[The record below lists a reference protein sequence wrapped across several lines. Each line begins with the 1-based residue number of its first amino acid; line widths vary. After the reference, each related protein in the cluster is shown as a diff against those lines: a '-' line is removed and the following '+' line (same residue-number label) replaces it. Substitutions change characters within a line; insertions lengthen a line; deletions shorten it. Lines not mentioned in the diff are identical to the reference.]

1 MASYEVTSADGQI
14 YDIEGPEGVPDQEII
29 AAVQRQ
35 IQRDQN
41 DRLFSVFDPPSP
53 EEQEEQDA
61 IAAAQAAE
69 VEERAFVKDKKDTNA
84 YSVGFSR
91 AVDDAGLSIGSMQ
104 EGLGSLF
111 DSDYLRQAGA
121 ERIAANEAQ
130 LAEAPEAM
138 SYEDVEDLDSFGE
151 YAGEVLG
158 GTTPL
163 TATSILGGALASAAV
178 GAFTPLGPLG
188 AVGGFTVG
196 AIGGALSQ
204 IPFFYGS
211 HRERQ
216 KEAIE
221 RGTRVEI
228 SEGAAFLSAIG
239 AASLDSIA
247 ERLQITKMFPTQ
259 KLLRNGGFFTR
270 AVKGAGAGVVTEVPT
285 EMGQALIERAQA
297 GLDIASQEA
306 TDEYWEVAVA
316 AGLVGG
322 TIGGTAAAVSPDNSG
337 VDETRR
343 VLEARIDELVTDG
356 MAPDIAT
363 DQAVKETSER
373 EQKPQA
379 ELVELL
385 FGSSGQEEAELE
397 ALVEAQE
404 VAAELA
410 AEVDAEVDAAVED
423 EIEPEVEVEAAVD
436 EDAII
441 AKKLTGEALT
451 ASEAEFVGLVTTQE
465 KIAAIEAEIAAVEPE
480 VEVEVE
486 AEAEVTPAVTP
497 EVVTPAVTP
506 IKNNAIAAVKE
517 AMRKKTQREEDIRKA
532 AAAAKR
538 AEDLTLPNI
547 TEYGSFEIDDTTGQR
562 KKTGTTVEETQEIQT
577 PTGTPIKTNE
587 GVAERGAEVD
597 ARIAGEQAVERDTA
611 KQAAKEESLSSPTSI
626 DGTVKPYAIKTQAGR
641 VLYLK
646 NRDNAERLGDVIVLA
661 DMDQDA
667 FNELVGRADLAP
679 PTTLEQDGSTYST
692 YNKDRAVEAA
702 SPGDVEQVGP
712 KTLAKVNKARN
723 KALAGRDKILTNLN
737 ANIVKFRS
745 KGQSSA
751 DAVGNAIKSLV
762 ANKTFKNV
770 TSEKALL
777 EQIGTSKERLIRAD
791 DPVFSRV
798 DNANTT
804 ASAQAKKAQEAATNL
819 VALDE
824 RINAL
829 EETGSEGSRKGAVT
843 KAISESAK
851 ALGLS
856 KKEFLSEVGTTEAKL
871 VSNPA
876 EARKLIGTFEE
887 VLVNVKR
894 ENVAR
899 TKVGKK
905 LASKIAKSSK
915 PRAEAIPEA
924 VKEVVKEE
932 EGFTSP
938 KQVYDLLGTTAETLV
953 SDPSIGA
960 LTIAEQA
967 SFNAR
972 ITEDVLSKVTELNKL
987 ARFLGVQF
995 NPELDKILPNEVM
1008 VPLWND
1014 NLEGA
1019 LLAVAKMLPSTP
1031 EFAGMITSARKLAT
1045 VVGDTRVAVV
1055 LKNPKTK
1062 LEKFY
1067 RQVMDDRADSQG
1079 PPVGMYY
1086 LSGETVDG
1094 RMVNELDNIILLEE
1108 GVQRGDVLHTGLTA
1122 ATLLHEMSHAATL
1135 KFVRGNPDHKYVIE
1149 INELYKDFKEH
1160 AGGLGKTEK
1169 DIYALTDVEEFIAEA
1184 YGSAEFQQYLANLYV
1199 KESGSGNPVVSDNK
1213 LLSIWQWFKNIAYN
1227 ILHVGS
1233 PKVIPTKTVN
1243 MKDAVQRTIDALL
1256 APTYSDRGVGVLLGS
1271 QSPEEVSKLMRQ
1283 MDVTGNSVKRYSAQQ
1298 ANSGA
1303 TFGDKFAEFTSTLSR
1318 YQIKAAFK
1326 LTPSLAMADI
1336 AGWYDPT
1343 LGKLGKDVHDAM
1355 ENQRSDLQKAEQ
1367 QATATT
1373 AKLRAWTNPILQRV
1387 ASPTKAARR
1396 LEEVKALNNVLGEGT
1411 VNEVDP
1417 SLTRDAAKQKYGF
1430 DTERFVVWEEMQ
1442 ANWSFIGPEG
1452 RAAYSDIITTYRKL
1466 YKKLIDT
1473 MGTSL
1478 NSLEGV
1484 EAETKKQL
1492 KGIHKKMLQ
1501 QKLAQYVP
1509 LHRQGTYRLAFMAYN
1524 SSLNAGAASGLT
1536 GSTED
1541 VFLMFE
1547 TARARK
1553 RYVDTVLAG
1562 DKNVVK
1568 DTEGN
1573 PKIDKYD
1580 KGKPISYRGTPSTGF
1595 VNELLKA
1602 IPNNKAGKAMEAE
1615 IVSMFIDALP
1625 QTSFAKSFQK
1635 RQNVAGFDGQ
1645 FTTEFGGNLYDLNRQ
1660 ITLMEHTAKL
1670 GKLRDQ
1676 IVDIPAANLQR
1687 GIKVKMP
1694 TVGGR
1699 TNTSGSLNVI
1709 PFTSDMDAEGKGG
1722 EEARQSLLE
1731 RIDFAVSTT
1740 SDPWAKGANRGA
1752 FLWTIGFNTSSALVN
1767 LSQLPIFIVTQ
1778 LAGIHGYGETL
1789 SAVRSAIGHVLNSGF
1804 TRLDRGILDEGE
1816 SSTVSQFAIPSIEN
1830 NYVQDAS
1837 GNFSLRKDKKFSVAK
1852 RRYLEDL
1859 IPLVKLAKSRG
1870 QLTST
1875 AVSDYLGVNEVGRSR
1890 SIMDSVT
1897 TLSALMFHTV
1907 EQFNRQVS
1915 LIAAYKLEQ
1924 GQIRKEH
1931 ASLSRREQRAMA
1943 AEDALI
1949 RTQEFNGG
1957 AVLETAAPWFQKSI
1971 GRVAGMYKG
1980 FGLQM
1985 YYTMLKSGKTALT
1998 KLEPGATAKQ
2008 KKVRKDAWAQIMGV
2022 YGASLFFSGVGGVP
2036 MFGMVAMM
2044 YDTIIKDD
2052 EDETLEEA
2060 TRRELGTGW
2069 YKGGLSNMLGLDV
2082 AKRMAMTNLV
2092 LQENRFAYQ
2101 QSPEEWAWAH
2111 ATGPAG
2117 SVAVQFA
2124 RGVEKVSDGDM
2135 ERGIDMML
2143 PAAVKNIKKYLKYG
2157 EDGGTIRNTLNRT
2170 VHDGVTTAQLSGQ
2183 FLGFAPLDYALK
2195 QQDASRAKR
2204 IDSVLND
2211 TSRQLL
2217 RDLNKAKLIGD
2228 DVLINEANAA
2238 IAEYNAR
2245 ISKTYPK
2252 QRIDNK
2258 TRRESYKNFV
2268 NITARAMATHGQTL
2282 SSRSSTD
2289 IIKGMFMDTPE

>member
-1 MASYEVTSADGQI
+1 MAVYRINGPDGTR
-14 YDIEGPEGVPDQEII
+14 YKVNGPEDATEDQVIGY
-29 AAVQRQ
+29 
-35 IQRDQN
+35 IQQQLQQEKN

-69 VEERAFVKDKKDTNA
+69 AEERAFVKDKKDTNA

-163 TATSILGGALASAAV
+163 TATSILGGALAGATV
-178 GAFTPLGPLG
+178 GAFTAGPLG

-270 AVKGAGAGVVTEVPT
+270 AVKGAVIGGVVTEVPT

-306 TDEYWEVAVA
+306 TDEYFEVAVA

-322 TIGGTAAAVSPDNSG
+322 TIGGTAAAASPDNSG

-343 VLEARIDELVTDG
+343 VLEARIDELVADG
-356 MAPDIAT
+356 MAPDIAV
-363 DQAVKETSER
+363 DQTVKETSER
-373 EQKPQA
+373 EQKPEA

-385 FGSSGQEEAELE
+385 FGNSGQEEAELA
-397 ALVEAQE
+397 ALVEEQE
-404 VAAELA
+404 VEAEVEA
-410 AEVDAEVDAAVED
+410 EEEAEVEAEVDEDEVDAAVE
-423 EIEPEVEVEAAVD
+423 PEVD

-441 AKKLTGEALT
+441 AKVLTGETIT
-451 ASEAEFVGLVTTQE
+451 ASEAEFAGLVSTQE
-465 KIAAIEAEIAAVEPE
+465 KIATIEAEIAAAG
-480 VEVEVE
+480 VEVE
-486 AEAEVTPAVTP
+486 AKAEAAPEVVTPAVTP

-506 IKNNAIAAVKE
+506 EVVTSAV
-517 AMRKKTQREEDIRKA
+517 
-532 AAAAKR
+532 
-538 AEDLTLPNI
+538 
-547 TEYGSFEIDDTTGQR
+547 
-562 KKTGTTVEETQEIQT
+562 T
-577 PTGTPIKTNE
+577 PEVVTPAVTPIKINE
-587 GVAERGAEVD
+587 GAAEREAEVT
-597 ARIAGEQAVERDTA
+597 ARETAAQAERDKVADA
-611 KQAAKEESLSSPTSI
+611 KAEAERDAGSEVATQNSLDSPTAI

-641 VLYLK
+641 VRYFK
-646 NRDNAERLGDVIVLA
+646 SRASAERLGDVIVLA

-667 FNELVGRADLAP
+667 FNELVGRADLAVP
-679 PTTLEQDGSTYST
+679 SAASEQDGSTYST

-702 SPGDVEQVGP
+702 SPGDSIPIGP

-723 KALAGRDKILTNLN
+723 KAVAGRDKILTNLN

-798 DNANTT
+798 DSTNTT

-876 EARKLIGTFEE
+876 EARKLIGVFEE

-924 VKEVVKEE
+924 VKEIVKEE

-938 KQVYDLLGTTAETLV
+938 KQVYDLLGTTAETLA

-1045 VVGDTRVAVV
+1045 VVGDTRVVVV

-1135 KFVRGNPDHKYVIE
+1135 KFVRDNPDHKYVIE
-1149 INELYKDFKEH
+1149 INELYKEFKEH

-1355 ENQRSDLQKAEQ
+1355 ENQRADLQEAEQ
-1367 QATATT
+1367 QATAETV
-1373 AKLRAWTNPILQRV
+1373 KLRAWTNPILQRV
-1387 ASPTKAARR
+1387 ASPAKAARR

-1417 SLTRDAAKQKYGF
+1417 SLTKAAAKEKYGF
-1430 DTERFVVWEEMQ
+1430 DTERFAVWEEMQ

-1524 SSLNAGAASGLT
+1524 SSTN
-1536 GSTED
+1536 STED

-1580 KGKPISYRGTPSTGF
+1580 KGKTISYRGTPSTGF

-1602 IPNNKAGKAMEAE
+1602 IPNDKVGRAMEAE

-1731 RIDFAVSTT
+1731 RIDFAVSTA

-1804 TRLDRGILDEGE
+1804 TRLDRGILDRGE

-1957 AVLETAAPWFQKSI
+1957 AVLETAAPLFQKNI

-2044 YDTIIKDD
+2044 YDTMIKDD

-2060 TRRELGTGW
+2060 TRRKLGTGW

-2101 QSPEEWAWAH
+2101 QSPEEWVWAH
-2111 ATGPAG
+2111 AAGPAG

-2124 RGVEKVSDGDM
+2124 KGVEKVSDGDM
-2135 ERGIDMML
+2135 ERGINMML
-2143 PAAVKNIKKYLKYG
+2143 PAAVKNITKYLKYG
-2157 EDGGTIRNTLNRT
+2157 EAGGTIRNTLNRT
-2170 VHDGVTTAQLSGQ
+2170 VHDGVTTTQLSGQ

-2217 RDLNKAKLIGD
+2217 RDLNKAKLIRD

-2238 IAEYNAR
+2238 IEEYNAR

-2258 TRRESYKNFV
+2258 DRRESYKTFV